1 MVTCAA
7 PGYIQEFG
15 APDTLEALDTHRCIS
30 FLSGQNHRRLPWQF
44 SQGGIDRG
52 YVSHRGIVV
61 NESNAYVQC
70 GVAGFGILQAP
81 GIALERYLAEG
92 SLVEVLENYR
102 PRPRPVSVLYP
113 SRTHLAP
120 QVHAFVD
127 WVSQRFALLYPVWL
141 EKIAPG
147 LNRP

>member
-1 MVTCAA
+1 M
-7 PGYIQEFG
+7 
-15 APDTLEALDTHRCIS
+15 
-30 FLSGQNHRRLPWQF
+30 
-44 SQGGIDRG
+44 
-52 YVSHRGIVV
+52 

-81 GIALERYLAEG
+81 GITLERYLADG
-92 SLVEVLENYR
+92 SLVEVLEDFR

-127 WVSQRFALLYPVWL
+127 WVSQRFAVLHHSWL
-141 EKIAPG
+141 E
-147 LNRP
+147 

>member
-1 MVTCAA
+1 MT
-7 PGYIQEFG
+7 GI
-15 APDTLEALDTHRCIS
+15 
-30 FLSGQNHRRLPWQF
+30 
-44 SQGGIDRG
+44 GIDRG

-81 GIALERYLAEG
+81 GITLER

-113 SRTHLAP
+113 SRTHLVP
-120 QVHAFVD
+120 QVQAFVD

-141 EKIAPG
+141 EK
-147 LNRP
+147 